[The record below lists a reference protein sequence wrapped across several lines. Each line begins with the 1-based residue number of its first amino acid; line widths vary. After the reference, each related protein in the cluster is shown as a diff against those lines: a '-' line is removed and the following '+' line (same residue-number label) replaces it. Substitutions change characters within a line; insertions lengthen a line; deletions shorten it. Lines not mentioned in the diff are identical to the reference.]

1 MELFFSDSII
11 GGSSSIELNREE
23 SRHCI
28 KVLRHKAGDIINVI
42 DGSGSLFKCRI
53 ISSAQEGNNQN
64 GKYWQQDKEMCAR
77 KDSKHREYEC
87 NLALDKPRGKH
98 SKSSGDNEQTLCT
111 VEEIIPDFGSHPY
124 HLTMAV
130 APTKNMDRYEWFLEK
145 GTETGLDEIVPVI
158 CEHSERK
165 DLNTERCRRILVSAI
180 KQSLKGALPVLQEPV
195 RFTDWLNATF
205 PLGDSST
212 HSGYHNL
219 KSPEAGTE
227 ETLSSM
233 HGESPA
239 DLRLICY
246 CGDEFPKQSITQAL
260 TDFFRTDSDENNND
274 SHSEIKP
281 ETTTESVEE
290 PNRLKHDSSAPNNRK
305 ITIIIG
311 PEGDFSQA
319 EIECAMKHGF
329 KAITLGPSRLRIESA
344 ALLSVNA
351 VYLQSLKTTFC
362 RKTH

>member
-53 ISSAQEGNNQN
+53 ISSEQEGNNQN

-87 NLALDKPRGKH
+87 KLALDKPRGKQ
-98 SKSSGDNEQTLCT
+98 SKSSGGNEQTLCT
-111 VEEIIPDFGSHPY
+111 VEEIIPNFGAHPY

-195 RFTDWLNATF
+195 KFTDWLNATF
-205 PLGDSST
+205 PPGDSSL
-212 HSGYHNL
+212 N
-219 KSPEAGTE
+219 
-227 ETLSSM
+227 
-233 HGESPA
+233 

-260 TDFFRTDSDENNND
+260 TDFFRTGSYG
-274 SHSEIKP
+274 K
-281 ETTTESVEE
+281 V
-290 PNRLKHDSSAPNNRK
+290 
-305 ITIIIG
+305 TIIIG

-319 EIECAMKHGF
+319 EIECAMQHGF
-329 KAITLGPSRLRIESA
+329 KAITLGPSRLRVESA

-351 VYLQSLKTTFC
+351 VYLQSL
-362 RKTH
+362 

>member
-53 ISSAQEGNNQN
+53 ISSEDNHSKHN
-64 GKYWQQDKEMCAR
+64 GKFPQAATGLSSFKEACKEHGQTKGKYRQSRNDSQDDCICCTIE
-77 KDSKHREYEC
+77 EVLPYF
-87 NLALDKPRGKH
+87 GKH
-98 SKSSGDNEQTLCT
+98 QYN
-111 VEEIIPDFGSHPY
+111 
-124 HLTMAV
+124 LTMAV

-180 KQSLKGALPVLQEPV
+180 KQSLKGALPILQEPV
-195 RFTDWLNATF
+195 KFTDWLYATF
-205 PLGDSST
+205 PPGDSS
-212 HSGYHNL
+212 SN
-219 KSPEAGTE
+219 
-227 ETLSSM
+227 
-233 HGESPA
+233 

-260 TDFFRTDSDENNND
+260 TDFFQTGSNG
-274 SHSEIKP
+274 K
-281 ETTTESVEE
+281 V
-290 PNRLKHDSSAPNNRK
+290 
-305 ITIIIG
+305 TIIIG

-319 EIECAMKHGF
+319 EIECAMQHGF
-329 KAITLGPSRLRIESA
+329 KAITLGPSRLRVESA

-351 VYLQSLKTTFC
+351 VYLQSL
-362 RKTH
+362 

>member
-11 GGSSSIELNREE
+11 GGSSSVELNREE

-53 ISSAQEGNNQN
+53 ISSEDNHSKHN
-64 GKYWQQDKEMCAR
+64 GKFPQAATGLSSFKEACKEHGQTKGKYRQSRNDSQDDCICCTIE
-77 KDSKHREYEC
+77 EVLPYF
-87 NLALDKPRGKH
+87 GKH
-98 SKSSGDNEQTLCT
+98 QYN
-111 VEEIIPDFGSHPY
+111 
-124 HLTMAV
+124 LTMAV

-180 KQSLKGALPVLQEPV
+180 KQSLKGALPALQEPV
-195 RFTDWLNATF
+195 KFTDWLNATF

-212 HSGYHNL
+212 HSGYHNT

-227 ETLSSM
+227 EALPSALS
-233 HGESPA
+233 ESPA

-246 CGDEFPKQSITQAL
+246 CGNEFPKQSITQAL
-260 TDFFRTDSDENNND
+260 TDFFQTGSNG
-274 SHSEIKP
+274 K
-281 ETTTESVEE
+281 V
-290 PNRLKHDSSAPNNRK
+290 
-305 ITIIIG
+305 TIIIG

-319 EIECAMKHGF
+319 EIECAMQHGF
-329 KAITLGPSRLRIESA
+329 KAITLGPSRLRVESA

-351 VYLQSLKTTFC
+351 VYLQSL
-362 RKTH
+362 

>member
-53 ISSAQEGNNQN
+53 ISSEQEGNNQN

-77 KDSKHREYEC
+77 KDSRHREYEC
-87 NLALDKPRGKH
+87 KLALDKPRGKQ
-98 SKSSGDNEQTLCT
+98 SKSSGGNEQTLCT
-111 VEEIIPDFGSHPY
+111 VEEIIPNFGAHPY

-205 PLGDSST
+205 PPGDSS
-212 HSGYHNL
+212 SN
-219 KSPEAGTE
+219 
-227 ETLSSM
+227 
-233 HGESPA
+233 

-246 CGDEFPKQSITQAL
+246 CGNEFPKQSITQAL
-260 TDFFRTDSDENNND
+260 TDFFRTGSYG
-274 SHSEIKP
+274 K
-281 ETTTESVEE
+281 V
-290 PNRLKHDSSAPNNRK
+290 
-305 ITIIIG
+305 TIIIG

-329 KAITLGPSRLRIESA
+329 KAITLGPSRLRVESA

-351 VYLQSLKTTFC
+351 VYLQSIS
-362 RKTH
+362 

>member
-53 ISSAQEGNNQN
+53 LSSAQEETCRAS
-64 GKYWQQDKEMCAR
+64 KKAR
-77 KDSKHREYEC
+77 QSRNSSSEDSVC
-87 NLALDKPRGKH
+87 
-98 SKSSGDNEQTLCT
+98 CT
-111 VEEIIPDFGSHPY
+111 IEEEITSFGSHPY
-124 HLTMAV
+124 RLTMAV

-180 KQSLKGALPVLQEPV
+180 KQSLKGALPILQEPV
-195 RFTDWLNATF
+195 KFTDWLNATF
-205 PLGDSST
+205 PPGDSST
-212 HSGYHNL
+212 HSGYHNR

-227 ETLSSM
+227 ETLSST

-260 TDFFRTDSDENNND
+260 TDFFRTDSYENNID
-274 SHSEIKP
+274 SPSEIKP
-281 ETTTESVEE
+281 ETAAESVEE
-290 PNRLKHDSSAPNNRK
+290 PNGLKHDSSAPNNRK

-319 EIECAMKHGF
+319 EIECAMQHGF
-329 KAITLGPSRLRIESA
+329 KAITLGPSRLRVESA

-351 VYLQSLKTTFC
+351 VYLQSL
-362 RKTH
+362 

>member
-11 GGSSSIELNREE
+11 GGSSSVELNREE

-53 ISSAQEGNNQN
+53 QSSAQEGNNQ
-64 GKYWQQDKEMCAR
+64 KEKNEEACRSAR

-87 NLALDKPRGKH
+87 NLAFDKPRSKQ
-98 SKSSGDNEQTLCT
+98 SKSAGGNEQTLCT
-111 VEEIIPDFGSHPY
+111 VEEVIPDFGSHPY

-205 PLGDSST
+205 PPGDGST
-212 HSGYHNL
+212 PPGYRNT

-227 ETLSSM
+227 KALPSALSGS
-233 HGESPA
+233 SA

-246 CGDEFPKQSITQAL
+246 CGNEFPKQSITQTL
-260 TDFFRTDSDENNND
+260 TDFFRTNSDGNNIDSP
-274 SHSEIKP
+274 SEIKP
-281 ETTTESVEE
+281 GTATESVEE
-290 PNRLKHDSSAPNNRK
+290 PNGLEHDSSAPNNRK

-319 EIECAMKHGF
+319 EIECAMQHGF
-329 KAITLGPSRLRIESA
+329 KAITLGPSRLRVESA

-351 VYLQSLKTTFC
+351 VYLQSL
-362 RKTH
+362 

>member
-28 KVLRHKAGDIINVI
+28 KVLRHKTGDIINVI

-53 ISSAQEGNNQN
+53 ISSEQEGNNQN

-77 KDSKHREYEC
+77 KDSKHKEYEC
-87 NLALDKPRGKH
+87 KLALDKPRGKQ
-98 SKSSGDNEQTLCT
+98 SKSSGGNEQTLCT
-111 VEEIIPDFGSHPY
+111 VEEIIPNFGAHPY

-205 PLGDSST
+205 PPGDSS
-212 HSGYHNL
+212 SN
-219 KSPEAGTE
+219 
-227 ETLSSM
+227 
-233 HGESPA
+233 

-246 CGDEFPKQSITQAL
+246 CGGEFSKQSITQAL
-260 TDFFRTDSDENNND
+260 TDFFRTGSDG
-274 SHSEIKP
+274 KV
-281 ETTTESVEE
+281 T
-290 PNRLKHDSSAPNNRK
+290 L
-305 ITIIIG
+305 IIG
-311 PEGDFSQA
+311 PEGDFAQS
-319 EIECAMKHGF
+319 EIECAMQHGF
-329 KAITLGPSRLRIESA
+329 KAITLGPSRLRVESA

-351 VYLQSLKTTFC
+351 VYLHSI
-362 RKTH
+362 

>member
-11 GGSSSIELNREE
+11 GGSSSTELNREE

-42 DGSGSLFKCRI
+42 DGSGSLFKCHI
-53 ISSAQEGNNQN
+53 ISSAQEESGRASR
-64 GKYWQQDKEMCAR
+64 KAR
-77 KDSKHREYEC
+77 QSRNSSSEDSVC
-87 NLALDKPRGKH
+87 
-98 SKSSGDNEQTLCT
+98 CT
-111 VEEIIPDFGSHPY
+111 IEEEITSFGSHPY
-124 HLTMAV
+124 KLTMAV

-205 PLGDSST
+205 PPGDSS
-212 HSGYHNL
+212 SN
-219 KSPEAGTE
+219 
-227 ETLSSM
+227 
-233 HGESPA
+233 

-246 CGDEFPKQSITQAL
+246 CGNEFPKQSITQAL
-260 TDFFRTDSDENNND
+260 TDFFRTGSYG
-274 SHSEIKP
+274 K
-281 ETTTESVEE
+281 V
-290 PNRLKHDSSAPNNRK
+290 
-305 ITIIIG
+305 TIIIG
-311 PEGDFSQA
+311 PEGDFSKE
-319 EIECAMKHGF
+319 EIDCAMQHGF
-329 KAITLGPSRLRIESA
+329 KAITLGPSRLRVESA

-351 VYLQSLKTTFC
+351 VYLQSL
-362 RKTH
+362 